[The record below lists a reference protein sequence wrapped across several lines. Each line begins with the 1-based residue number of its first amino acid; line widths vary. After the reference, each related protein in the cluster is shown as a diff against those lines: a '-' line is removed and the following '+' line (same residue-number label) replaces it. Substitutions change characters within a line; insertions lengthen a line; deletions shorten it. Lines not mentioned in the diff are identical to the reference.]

1 MKALLPSIAALVA
14 FESAARHGSF
24 TRAAA
29 ELNLTQGA
37 ISRQIRQLESQLGTA
52 LFRRIRQRVT
62 LSDAGRGYLAD
73 VRQTLDA
80 LEVATQRAMAYA
92 DGANVL
98 KLAVPP
104 TFSASWLADRLP
116 AFIAEH
122 PGITINCAMRLP
134 WFDYGL
140 ETFDCGIYSGPPT
153 LPGLVAQPLIET
165 NVIPVCSPAFG
176 RRTASWPPPPSR
188 ACRSCIK
195 PTSRPRGPTGLPP
208 PACPRP
214 ARFPGPRF
222 EHIAMLTRAAVAGL
236 GVALVPACLV
246 EDELATGR
254 LKALLPGSPRNRL
267 VYYVAVPETK
277 QTQPAIRAFLNWV
290 VRAAASAAPSRARG
304 RLVSGA
310 RPDRGAHLVD
320 DANGVGQ
327 LESRPIFHGRCGCF
341 GCRNGS
347 LKRIEV
353 VHYQFS

>member
-73 VRQTLDA
+73 VRQTLDT
-80 LEVATQRAMAYA
+80 LEVATQRAMVYA
-92 DGANVL
+92 DGAVVL

-116 AFIAEH
+116 TFIAEH

-134 WFDYGL
+134 WFDYGT
-140 ETFDCGIYSGPPT
+140 EAFDCGIYSGPPT

-165 NVIPVCSPAFG
+165 HVIPVCSPAF
-176 RRTASWPPPPSR
+176 RTANRVLTAAALARVPLLHQTNQ
-188 ACRSCIK
+188 
-195 PTSRPRGPTGLPP
+195 PTAWADWFAAAGV
-208 PACPRP
+208 PAPLG
-214 ARFPGPRF
+214 FPGPRF

-267 VYYVAVPETK
+267 VYYVAVPEAK
-277 QTQPAIRAFLNWV
+277 QTLPAIRAFVDWV
-290 VRAAASAAPSRARG
+290 VRAAASAAPSAPRRLGRAR
-304 RLVSGA
+304 RS
-310 RPDRGAHLVD
+310 
-320 DANGVGQ
+320 
-327 LESRPIFHGRCGCF
+327 S
-341 GCRNGS
+341 
-347 LKRIEV
+347 
-353 VHYQFS
+353 

>member
-52 LFRRIRQRVT
+52 LFKRIRQRVT

-73 VRQTLDA
+73 VRQMLDA
-80 LEVATQRAMAYA
+80 LEVSTQRAMAYV

-104 TFSASWLADRLP
+104 TFSASWLAARLP
-116 AFIAEH
+116 TFLAEH

-134 WFDYGL
+134 WFDYGT

-165 NVIPVCSPAFG
+165 EVIPVCSAAF
-176 RRTASWPPPPSR
+176 RTANRVHAAATLARVPLLHQTNQ
-188 ACRSCIK
+188 
-195 PTSRPRGPTGLPP
+195 PTAWADWFAAAGVPP
-208 PACPRP
+208 PA
-214 ARFPGPRF
+214 RFLGPRF

-246 EDELATGR
+246 EDELASGR
-254 LKALLPGSPRNRL
+254 LTALLPESPRNRL
-267 VYYVAVPETK
+267 VFYLAVPESK
-277 QTQPAIRAFLNWV
+277 QAQPAVRAFVDWIA
-290 VRAAASAAPSRARG
+290 RTAASTTPSSQRRPT
-304 RLVSGA
+304 RLRRS
-310 RPDRGAHLVD
+310 
-320 DANGVGQ
+320 
-327 LESRPIFHGRCGCF
+327 S
-341 GCRNGS
+341 
-347 LKRIEV
+347 
-353 VHYQFS
+353 

>member
-1 MKALLPSIAALVA
+1 MKPLLPSIGALVA

-37 ISRQIRQLESQLGTA
+37 ISRQIRQLEAQLGTA

-62 LSDAGRGYLAD
+62 LSDGGRAYLAD
-73 VRQTLDA
+73 VRQMLDA

-116 AFIAEH
+116 TFIAEH

-134 WFDYGL
+134 WFDYGT
-140 ETFDCGIYSGPPT
+140 ETFDCAIYSGPPT

-165 NVIPVCSPAFG
+165 EVVPVCSPG
-176 RRTASWPPPPSR
+176 LRTANRVHAASALARVPLLHQTNQPAAW
-188 ACRSCIK
+188 ADWF
-195 PTSRPRGPTGLPP
+195 TAAGVDP
-208 PACPRP
+208 PARL
-214 ARFPGPRF
+214 PGPRF

-246 EDELATGR
+246 EDELASGR
-254 LKALLPGSPRNRL
+254 LRALLPESPRNRL
-267 VYYVAVPETK
+267 VFYLAVPETK
-277 QTQPAIRAFLNWV
+277 QAQPAIRAFVDWI
-290 VRAAASAAPSRARG
+290 VRAATIAAPSPQRPLR
-304 RLVSGA
+304 RL
-310 RPDRGAHLVD
+310 RRM
-320 DANGVGQ
+320 
-327 LESRPIFHGRCGCF
+327 
-341 GCRNGS
+341 
-347 LKRIEV
+347 
-353 VHYQFS
+353 Y